1 MFQYALF
8 DLDGTLTDPKE
19 GITKCVQFALAQ
31 QGIREV
37 DLNKLTPFIGP
48 PLVDSFMEYY
58 GLSREQALLATE
70 DYRKRFSPIGIF
82 ENKVYPGIP
91 QMLEKLKAAGM
102 KLAVASSKPEAFVE
116 RILEHFS
123 LRAYFDVVVGSNMD
137 GTRVDKEEVVEE
149 ALRRLGRNVCHENC
163 AMVGDRK
170 FDVSGAKEHGLTAVA
185 VAYGYALKGE
195 LTEAQPDFI
204 ARTVQELEAFLLGG
218 DAAKSR
224 EEQKTA
230 QENTTEENRPV
241 TKRAGLN
248 PICTLLTCC
257 ILAGTAAVGVNILFS
272 LLGITSLS
280 TSYEKTAQAQY
291 AIPFWQGM
299 LLYGVLSPLAEEAL
313 FRKFFYGWL
322 RRYTKPLIAGIASAV
337 LFGAYHG
344 NLVQGIYGFL
354 FGILFV
360 YLYEVTGRFAAPF
373 LAHASANCAVFAITY
388 DESVGA
394 VFADW
399 TNCVF
404 FLLFSALSFVNLQ
417 LQMKK
422 QKK

>member
-31 QGIREV
+31 QGIREA

-123 LRAYFDVVVGSNMD
+123 LRSYFDVVVGSNMD

-149 ALRRLGRNVCHENC
+149 ALRRLGENVCHENC

-170 FDVSGAKEHGLTAVA
+170 FDVAGAKEHGLTAVA

-195 LTEAQPDFI
+195 LQAAQPDFI
-204 ARTVQELEAFLLGG
+204 ARTVRELEAFLLGERT
-218 DAAKSR
+218 AIKKPAKNAPS
-224 EEQKTA
+224 
-230 QENTTEENRPV
+230 PV
-241 TKRAGLN
+241 TS
-248 PICTLLTCC
+248 LLTCC

-272 LLGITSLS
+272 LLGLTSLS
-280 TSYEKTAQAQY
+280 ASYEKTAQAQY
-291 AIPFWQGM
+291 AISFWQGM

-322 RRYTKPLIAGIASAV
+322 KRYTKPLIAGIASAV

-354 FGILFV
+354 FGLLFV
-360 YLYEVTGRFAAPF
+360 YLYEVTGRFAAAF
-373 LAHASANCAVFAITY
+373 LAHAAANCAVFVITY
-388 DESVGA
+388 DEATGA
-394 VFADW
+394 AFASW
-399 TNCVF
+399 LNCAA
-404 FLLFSALSFVNLQ
+404 FLLFSVLSFMNLQ
-417 LQMKK
+417 MQRKR
-422 QKK
+422 